1 VTEEIV
7 LRDFA
12 GYVAQNR
19 YGPWR
24 GYWPSFWRSR
34 DGHGGCN
41 SHPTGEDAMAALRLH
56 PLGFAVSLAP
66 SQADRCTSRSIADL
80 PFTRANRTRCTFSC
94 NTVANVPPGCDAMT
108 CVTHP
113 PVPHQPLR
121 LSPHWN
127 LS

>member
-24 GYWPSFWRSR
+24 GYWSSFWRSR

-41 SHPTGEDAMAALRLH
+41 SHPTREDAMAALRQRALDYVVLVNNDRH
-56 PLGFAVSLAP
+56 RTSL
-66 SQADRCTSRSIADL
+66 SSG
-80 PFTRANRTRCTFSC
+80 
-94 NTVANVPPGCDAMT
+94 VP
-108 CVTHP
+108 
-113 PVPHQPLR
+113 
-121 LSPHWN
+121 
-127 LS
+127 